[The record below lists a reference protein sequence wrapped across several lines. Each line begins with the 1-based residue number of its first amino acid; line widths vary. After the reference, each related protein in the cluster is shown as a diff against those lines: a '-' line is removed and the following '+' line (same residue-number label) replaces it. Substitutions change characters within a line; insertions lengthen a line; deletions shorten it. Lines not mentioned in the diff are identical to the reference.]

1 VVVTTIHNQVA
12 KIESDVTHSDRDE
25 VLEWLCPHDYSKQLK
40 VNVDLHQ
47 EGTGQWFLNDQIF
60 MDWQNSE
67 DSSTLFCPGAP
78 GTGKTVMSAQAV
90 IHLQRTLDDTHKPV
104 LYVPCDYRRRAD
116 QTIDRL
122 FASLVRQL
130 GFSSWMVFQRLKALC
145 SKCKNE
151 NSRPVRKDLEKELE
165 EALRL
170 VGAIYIVIDALDEC
184 DKEPRSMLINEL
196 KKLSSKSTI
205 HLLVTARGESDIEVL
220 FEGNF
225 RLPIKATEGDIELY
239 AKERG
244 NHFEQ
249 DLVSNQELRDKVV
262 RAVIGASEG
271 M

>member
-1 VVVTTIHNQVA
+1 MVVTTIHNRVA
-12 KIESDVTHSDRDE
+12 KIESDISQSDRDE
-25 VLEWLCPHDYSKQLK
+25 VLEWLCPYDYSKQLK

-47 EGTGQWFLNDQIF
+47 EGTGQWFLDNHIF
-60 MDWQNSE
+60 TDWQNSVE
-67 DSSTLFCPGAP
+67 SCTLFCPGAP
-78 GTGKTVMSAQAV
+78 GTGKTVISAQAV
-90 IHLQRTLDDTHKPV
+90 IHLQRTLNNIHKPV

-130 GFSSWMVFQRLKALC
+130 GFSSRTVFQRLKALC

-170 VGAIYIVIDALDEC
+170 VGDVYIVIDALDEC
-184 DKEPRSMLINEL
+184 DKEPRSMLISEL
-196 KKLSSKSTI
+196 KRLSSESTI
-205 HLLVTARGESDIEVL
+205 HLLVTARGESDIEAL
-220 FEGNF
+220 FEGSL
-225 RLPIKATEGDIELY
+225 RLSVKATEGDIELY

-249 DLVSNQELRDKVV
+249 DLVSNQGLRDKVV
-262 RAVIGASEG
+262 RAVVDASEG